1 MHPSDQLHGG
11 CSCQKVSFNL
21 AGPVLFRALC
31 HCTICQRF
39 NAAPYGDVVAVR
51 ARDVTL
57 EGAENIAYRSHRQPP
72 IVSRGRCASCDGVA
86 IERLN
91 LPLLPQIYL
100 LPVQVFADAAVL
112 PDPDF
117 HIFYDKRQQ
126 DHGDS
131 LPKSSGYMPSEL
143 RFTAALLGSLLKR

>member
-1 MHPSDQLHGG
+1 MPPSDHPHGG
-11 CSCQKVSFNL
+11 CSCQKVSFDL
-21 AGPVLFRALC
+21 TGPVLFRALC

-131 LPKSSGYMPSEL
+131 LPKSSGYLPSEL